1 MVLETQALSQVFLI
15 YSWFVLSAVLG
26 FVLLI
31 ARFYQHFSGE
41 RTFYRWYAL
50 PVILY
55 GIATLRFA
63 SIDRVGGDP
72 LGDLLAGAAGVSLIM
87 LIGRLYRQ
95 MTRGRRPI

>member
-1 MVLETQALSQVFLI
+1 MAFETQALSQVFLI
-15 YSWFVLSAVLG
+15 YSWFVLAATLG

-31 ARFYQHFSGE
+31 ARFYERFSGE

-50 PVILY
+50 PVVLY
-55 GIATLRFA
+55 GMAAVRFA
-63 SIDRVGGDP
+63 SIDQVAGDP
-72 LGDLLAGAAGVSLIM
+72 LGDLLAGAAGLTLIV

>member
-1 MVLETQALSQVFLI
+1 MALETEALSQVFLL

-31 ARFYQHFSGE
+31 ARFYQRFSGE

-50 PVILY
+50 PVVLY
-55 GIATLRFA
+55 GLAAVRFA
-63 SIDRVGGDP
+63 SIDQAAGDP
-72 LGDLLAGAAGVSLIM
+72 LGDLLAGAAGLSLII